1 MSNALLRDKD
11 LLLLIFG
18 QVTHQADYLSLRQTC
33 RSFEAVASQYLFR
46 QVAVSPVG
54 NDLATFLRVAYS
66 PRLSRHVQEL
76 IWLELDC
83 PIVEANRL
91 QQWPFPPIL
100 VPPWDHT
107 ISRENSL
114 FWHSYSPLDVPSGNG
129 EERPYSV
136 HDGLLPVF
144 LEAIARMPK
153 LRTFTS
159 TSMDFEP
166 FHLRCG
172 REITMARSKDLQS
185 QRWKCA
191 RRPPPIVPREDSR
204 ASDVFL
210 KGTEL
215 YVLPALAQRNAVG
228 NRWLQL
234 HWLNSTYFEHK
245 VPQIPLQLTHVPPI
259 SEALVEFTF
268 SIGMVDCPPGG
279 ELGRRQRHLEMQ
291 YKLLACLANA
301 RNLRTLRLTAYQR
314 FPAASSC
321 AKKAGDHYFFDLLV
335 GQEAGPNSGEIYLP
349 HVNSLS
355 LESIMYSQA
364 SLEKFIAR
372 HADTLRVLE
381 LSDCRLE
388 FDTVKRLA
396 TLGLQLNTFE
406 VTSVRWMI
414 QDIRRTRDGPYRS
427 LGGRWTRV
435 FEFITPEGLLE
446 FVNDNTTPEA
456 QWATL
461 EPTRFGRIPYQAYF
475 NFLVTTEDVRG
486 LHRVQGVDGH
496 IAYGDEFER
505 CWENLVQEGKG
516 MDFRQPSH
524 PEIVRCLGDE
534 HGEGLYY
541 PDDGAVIYPTGET
554 PEFVTFD
561 PTLFERLK
569 LRALELSLSPEH
581 AEEVQRLMESCKREE
596 AEVGNECSF

>member
-1 MSNALLRDKD
+1 MSNALLRDEQ
-11 LLLLIFG
+11 LLLLIFS
-18 QVTHQADYLSLRQTC
+18 QVIHQADYLSLRQTC

-83 PIVEANRL
+83 PTAEANSL
-91 QQWPFPPIL
+91 QQWPFPHIS
-100 VPPWDHT
+100 VPAWDQMFT
-107 ISRENSL
+107 RENSL

-129 EERPYSV
+129 EERSYSV

-166 FHLRCG
+166 FQLRCG
-172 REITMARSKDLQS
+172 REITVARSRDLQS

-191 RRPPPIVPREDSR
+191 SRSPPIVPGEDSR
-204 ASDVFL
+204 VSDVLL

-215 YVLPALAQRNAVG
+215 YVLPALAQKSAVG

-234 HWLNSTYFEHK
+234 HWLDSTYFEHK
-245 VPQIPLQLTHVPPI
+245 VPQIPLQLRHVPPI
-259 SEALVEFTF
+259 SEALVQFTF

-279 ELGRRQRHLEMQ
+279 ELERRQRHLEMQ

-301 RNLRTLRLTAYQR
+301 RNLRILRLTAYQR
-314 FPAASSC
+314 FPNASSC
-321 AKKAGDHYFFDLLV
+321 AKKTGDLYFFDLLV
-335 GQEAGPNSGEIYLP
+335 GQKAGPNSGEIYLP
-349 HVNSLS
+349 HLSSLS

-396 TLGLQLNTFE
+396 TMGLQLNKFE
-406 VTSVRWMI
+406 VTSVRYMI
-414 QDIRRTRDGPYRS
+414 QDMRRTRDGPYRS

-435 FEFITPEGLLE
+435 FEFITPEGLLG
-446 FVNDNTTPEA
+446 FVNGNTTPEA
-456 QWATL
+456 QWANL

-475 NFLVTTEDVRG
+475 NFLVTTEDVRS
-486 LHRVQGVDGH
+486 LYRVQGAYGH
-496 IAYGDEFER
+496 LAYGDEFER
-505 CWENLVQEGKG
+505 RWEKLVQEGKG
-516 MDFRQPSH
+516 IDFRQPSH
-524 PEIVRCLGDE
+524 PEIARCLGDE
-534 HGEGLYY
+534 HGEGLYR
-541 PDDGAVIYPTGET
+541 PNGGVVIYPTGET
-554 PEFVTFD
+554 PEFVTSD
-561 PTLFERLK
+561 LALLKRLK

-581 AEEVQRLMESCKREE
+581 VEEVQRLMESCKREE
-596 AEVGNECSF
+596 AEVGDKCSF